1 MSLDDRTFLL
11 RAVDLSRTRMLANAG
26 GPFGALVVREGKVL
40 AEGWNE
46 VTSSNDPTAH
56 AEVRAIRK
64 ACEAVSSFQLQGATL
79 YSSCE
84 PCPMCLAAAYWAR
97 VGRIVFAADRVDA
110 AKVGFDDAYLYDEI
124 PKPVAAR
131 ALPTLHLPLQEAVDV
146 FAAWHAKPDR
156 VDY

>member
-11 RAVDLSRTRMLANAG
+11 RAVDLSRTRMLANVG

>member
-1 MSLDDRTFLL
+1 MNLDDRTFLL

>member
-11 RAVDLSRTRMLANAG
+11 RAVDLSRTRMLANVG

-97 VGRIVFAADRVDA
+97 VARIVFAADRVDA

-124 PKPVAAR
+124 PKPVVAR

>member
-1 MSLDDRTFLL
+1 MSMDDRTFLM
-11 RAVDLSRTRMLANAG
+11 RAVGLSRTRMLANAG
-26 GPFGALVVREGKVL
+26 GPFGALVVREGHVL

-64 ACEAVSSFQLQGATL
+64 ACEAVSSFQLHGATL

-97 VGRIVFAADRVDA
+97 VGRIVFAAGRADA

-124 PKPVAAR
+124 AKPVAAR
-131 ALPTLHLPLQEAVDV
+131 AVPTLHMPVQEAVDV

-156 VDY
+156 IDY

>member
-124 PKPVAAR
+124 PTPVAAR

>member
-64 ACEAVSSFQLQGATL
+64 ACQAVSSFQLQGATL

-124 PKPVAAR
+124 PKPVVAR

>member
-1 MSLDDRTFLL
+1 MSSDDRNFLL
-11 RAVDLSRTRMLANAG
+11 RAVELSRARMLANAG
-26 GPFGALVVREGKVL
+26 GPFGALVVRDGEVL

-46 VTSSNDPTAH
+46 VTTRHDPTAH

-64 ACEAVSSFQLQGATL
+64 ACEAVSSFQLHGATL

-97 VGRIVFAADRVDA
+97 MERIVFAADRVDA
-110 AKVGFDDAYLYDEI
+110 AKVGFDDAFIYEEI
-124 PKPVAAR
+124 PKAVTAR

-146 FAAWHAKPDR
+146 FAAWYAKPDR
-156 VDY
+156 VEY

>member
-26 GPFGALVVREGKVL
+26 GPFGALVVCEGKVL